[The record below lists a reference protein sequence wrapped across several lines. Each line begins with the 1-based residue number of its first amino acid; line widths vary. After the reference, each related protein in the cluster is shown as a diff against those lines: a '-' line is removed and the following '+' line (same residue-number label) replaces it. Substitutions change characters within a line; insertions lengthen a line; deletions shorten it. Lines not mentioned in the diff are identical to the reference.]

1 MDEEVN
7 IPNGDQIAVKRV
19 RDEFYRIKALG
30 FTRCDSYRAL
40 LSSGAAGEH
49 FEHLLGVQENNL
61 REPDFDGW
69 EIKTKRAT
77 GGYSSLFN
85 IAPDTPG
92 KTSELV
98 REQFGKVNEDW
109 PDHKKL
115 YCSLYHH
122 RNSKVYKRWLMRL
135 RLDDKQGKMD
145 LVVCDLNGKLVDDSI
160 YWNYEKIKEYANRKL
175 KNTFL
180 VDGIDERMTADDS
193 TKEFRYY
200 SASAYFGFSFD
211 KFLNGIRE
219 GIVQYDFRLSTYS
232 HNSVRAGQLIDKGCG
247 FRLKGREFYQ
257 NLFEA
262 SIDL

>member
-1 MDEEVN
+1 MVKYQSELNE
-7 IPNGDQIAVKRV
+7 QTQLLKRV
-19 RDEFYRIKALG
+19 QSEFYRIKELG
-30 FTRCDSYRAL
+30 FTQSESDKSL
-40 LSSGAAGEH
+40 FSDGAAGEH
-49 FEHLLGVQENNL
+49 FERLLGVKENNL

-77 GGYSSLFN
+77 GGYASLFN

-92 KTSELV
+92 KTSEWV

-109 PDHKKL
+109 PEHKKL

-122 RNSKVYKRWLMRL
+122 RNSKVYNRWNMRL
-135 RLDDKQGKMD
+135 KLDDVQKRMY
-145 LVVCDLNGKLVDDSI
+145 LVVSDLDEVLVDESI
-160 YWNYEKIKEYANRKL
+160 YWNYEKINEYASRKL

-180 VDGIDERMTADDS
+180 VDGIDDRLSPCKSKM
-193 TKEFRYY
+193 EFRYH
-200 SASAYFGFSFD
+200 SATAYFGFSFE
-211 KFLNGIRE
+211 KFLQSIRT

-247 FRLKGREFYQ
+247 FRLKGRQFYQ
-257 NLFEA
+257 DLFES